1 MSRHPR
7 KLSDDQIELIRTSDD
22 SVTEDSVKH
31 GVNRGVISN
40 VRRGK
45 TYKLNAEGLSYS
57 GWPDGRIGV
66 GCQPLLKSKRK

>member
-7 KLSDDQIELIRTSDD
+7 ILSDEQVELILATKE
-22 SVTEDSVKH
+22 SVTEASIKH

-40 VRRGK
+40 VRRGV

-57 GWPDGRIGV
+57 GWSDGRIGV
-66 GCQPLLKSKRK
+66 GCQPLPRSEK